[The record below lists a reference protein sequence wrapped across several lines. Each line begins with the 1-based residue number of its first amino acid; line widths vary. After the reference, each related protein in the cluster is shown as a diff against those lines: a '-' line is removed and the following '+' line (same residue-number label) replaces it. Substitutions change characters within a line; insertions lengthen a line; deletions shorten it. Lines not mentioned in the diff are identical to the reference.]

1 MEKNVGLMQY
11 IKNLSITEEIVE
23 KVKNCN
29 LDDDAKIVVLRALNK
44 EIFELRT
51 MISEVKNN
59 VEDHES
65 YFSK

>member
-51 MISEVKNN
+51 RISEVKNN
-59 VEDHES
+59 IEDHES

>member
-59 VEDHES
+59 IEDHES